1 MSRKNAPKGSK
12 RRDHS
17 LRLTFIIVGTFL
29 LFLASFVTIQLQAQ
43 LHGPCANSESCIKD
57 LSGKKTDDNKGTF
70 MGREVTAPIIPANL
84 SYGITETDNV
94 LGETTADQKRIYV
107 DLTNQKL
114 YAYEGKTKIFDFDVS
129 TGKWGATP
137 TGNFRIWIW
146 LRYTRMSGGSGGS
159 YYNLPNVPYTMYFYN
174 NEVPK
179 TQGFGLHGAYWHNNF
194 GHPMSHGCV
203 NMRIDDAGKL
213 FAWTNP
219 TAKSTAYPTEENP
232 GTLITIYG
240 TAPED

>member
-1 MSRKNAPKGSK
+1 
-12 RRDHS
+12 
-17 LRLTFIIVGTFL
+17 
-29 LFLASFVTIQLQAQ
+29 
-43 LHGPCANSESCIKD
+43 
-57 LSGKKTDDNKGTF
+57 
-70 MGREVTAPIIPANL
+70 
-84 SYGITETDNV
+84 
-94 LGETTADQKRIYV
+94 V

-146 LRYTRMSGGSGGS
+146 LRYTRMSGGSGS
-159 YYNLPNVPYTMYFYN
+159 TYYNLPNVPYTMFFYSDSL
-174 NEVPK
+174 PK
-179 TQGFGLHGAYWHNNF
+179 SRGYALHGAYWHNNF

-203 NMRIDDAGKL
+203 NLRIDDAGKL

-219 TAKSTAYPTEENP
+219 TAQSTAYPTEENP

-240 TAPED
+240 TAPSE